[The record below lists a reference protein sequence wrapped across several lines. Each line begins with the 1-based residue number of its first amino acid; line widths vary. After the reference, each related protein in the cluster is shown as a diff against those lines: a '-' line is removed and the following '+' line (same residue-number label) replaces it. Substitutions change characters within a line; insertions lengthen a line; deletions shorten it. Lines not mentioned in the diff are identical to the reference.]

1 VFLVNPLKQEK
12 RKTMAQIEESRINHG
27 KIDLTHVIKPIIDY
41 LQQGENSLLKEHEG
55 KKPIIDC
62 LQQGENSLLKEHEG
76 KIYVVTDKII
86 GCILKKKA
94 GVNGM
99 RKEGH
104 LFSDLY
110 WASAVATLHKN
121 AKAADNQMKQIAH
134 LEEVIYDL
142 LQSLLSES
150 EKQADFF
157 GQSASSY
164 FDALTALAGKNN
176 EIGFS

>member
-1 VFLVNPLKQEK
+1 MFLVNPLKQEK

-41 LQQGENSLLKEHEG
+41 
-55 KKPIIDC
+55 